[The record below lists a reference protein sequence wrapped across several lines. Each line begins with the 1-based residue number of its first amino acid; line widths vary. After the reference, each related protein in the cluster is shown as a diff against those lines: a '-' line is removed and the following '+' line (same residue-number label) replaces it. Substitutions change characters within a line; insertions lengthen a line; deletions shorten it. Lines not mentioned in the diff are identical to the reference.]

1 MVTSMSCR
9 RFPILAISLAVL
21 AIAPATAGALTITP
35 RIVGGST
42 VSTSTYPWQAL
53 VTMEQGSDSY
63 LCGGVILSATRIATA
78 AHCVVGFS
86 NFGVYTGVDSRA
98 SAGTPANVASA
109 DAMPTYDADADTN
122 DVAILTL
129 ATPLTLAA
137 NSKSQAIPL
146 VPSGAA
152 PVPGRALDV
161 SGYGTTS
168 YQGITSPTL
177 QATTV
182 NEVADSTCVSDY
194 ASTGSK
200 ITRPDLVVCA
210 AAPGKDSCQGD
221 SGGPLV
227 QMTPTP
233 VLIGIV
239 NSGIGCADSR
249 FPGIYAEVADPAI
262 NTFLSG
268 RSAPTPTS
276 AVRLSSTSPQVGQ
289 EIACSPGTWTGSPAF
304 AYLFL
309 SDDGILQGPSAD
321 PTYTLQPGDVGS
333 TVSCE
338 VVASANGAAATASS
352 GRTGPV
358 AAAAAAALAP
368 APAPAVAAPAAAPA
382 PAPAPLAKPAAL
394 VDRTAPTVKVLSA
407 DCVGRRCSLRLR
419 VSDRGFSAGIRSLK
433 VTLTTTYAT
442 TCKRRGHRSRPCT
455 RAVRHTLKA
464 RRAGRGTTWSVV
476 APRVRYGRQRFSI
489 VALDRA
495 GNRQRHATT
504 RTLTAKAKASHKRS
518 EPSSKRH

>member
-9 RFPILAISLAVL
+9 RFPILAITLAAL

-53 VTMEQGSDSY
+53 VTMQQGTDSY
-63 LCGGVILSATRIATA
+63 MCGGVILSATRVATA

-86 NFGVYTGVDSRA
+86 NFGVYTGVDSRS
-98 SAGTPANVASA
+98 SAGAPASVASA

-129 ATPLTLAA
+129 ATPLPTG
-137 NSKSQAIPL
+137 NPKIKPIDL
-146 VPSGAA
+146 VAPGAA
-152 PVPGRALDV
+152 PVPGRALDI
-161 SGYGTTS
+161 SGYGTTYYEAPTS
-168 YQGITSPTL
+168 SPTL

-182 NEVADSTCVSDY
+182 DEVADSTCVSDY
-194 ASTGSK
+194 SSTWSK

-227 QMTPTP
+227 QMGATPLL
-233 VLIGIV
+233 VGIV

-262 NTFLSG
+262 NTFLAG

-352 GRTGPV
+352 DRTGPV
-358 AAAAAAALAP
+358 AAAPAPVPASP
-368 APAPAVAAPAAAPA
+368 APATPVPAPA
-382 PAPAPLAKPAAL
+382 PAPAPTPLATPAAL
-394 VDRTAPTVKVLSA
+394 VDRAAPTVKVLSA
-407 DCVGRRCSLRLR
+407 HCVGRRCSLRLR

-433 VTLTTTYAT
+433 VTLTTTYAA
-442 TCKRRGHRSRPCT
+442 TCKRKGHRSRPCT
-455 RAVRHTLKA
+455 RSVRHTLKA
-464 RRAGRGTTWSVV
+464 RRAGKGTTWSVV

-504 RTLTAKAKASHKRS
+504 KTLTAKAKASHKRS
-518 EPSSKRH
+518 KSSSKRH